1 MTATIAPSAA
11 PAHAIKAWVDNHSLY
26 FELQGANGPAVVA
39 FKRYELSKA
48 LGILFTKF
56 ETETHGEAYI
66 RPPVVAKA
74 LMKDGIDQRDLDAA
88 AKALRE
94 LGMIK

>member
-1 MTATIAPSAA
+1 MSAQIAPSAA
-11 PAHAIKAWVDNHSLY
+11 PAHALKCWVDGHSLY
-26 FELQGANGPAVVA
+26 FELNGQHGPYVCS

-48 LGILFTKF
+48 LAILFTKF

-66 RPPVVAKA
+66 RPPHVAKG
-74 LMKDGIDQRDLDAA
+74 LMKEGVTQADLDAA

-94 LGMIK
+94 MGLIK